1 MSEADNSQGVDGC
14 STQKRRQNKL
24 EPFLVVELVELGRL
38 KNASFDEILSSCFSP
53 SIWGRSGWGW
63 LQREH
68 LVKGKKAEN
77 KLAKLGDSYLQYE
90 TITDWLTDWQG

>member
-53 SIWGRSGWGW
+53 SI
-63 LQREH
+63 
-68 LVKGKKAEN
+68 
-77 KLAKLGDSYLQYE
+77 
-90 TITDWLTDWQG
+90 